1 MIKKHTFAGFGRIAF
16 VLFAL
21 ALSIMACSSL
31 NSGPYDESFDS
42 PGNWGSGSSA
52 DVQGQ
57 VLNGSYDMF
66 VKNNHGLYLAS
77 AGENFADGVY
87 ELEATQIDGPLNNG
101 YGMLFRV
108 DEATDSFYVFEVS
121 GDGYVWIGYCQEL
134 CETEAVALVGG
145 DWFRSPAVK
154 TGLMATNQ
162 LRVVANGPQ
171 MSFFVN
177 GTAIGR
183 TADSRLSEGDIAVMV
198 EALGEPGVHVLFD
211 NFSVNPP

>member
-1 MIKKHTFAGFGRIAF
+1 MIKKRTFAGFGRIAF
-16 VLFAL
+16 VFFAL
-21 ALSIMACSSL
+21 AFSTMACSSL
-31 NSGPYDESFDS
+31 NTGSYSESFDS

-52 DVQGQ
+52 DVQGS
-57 VLNGSYDMF
+57 VIDGSYDLL

-87 ELEATQIDGPLNNG
+87 ELEATQIYGPLNNG

-134 CETEAVALVGG
+134 CETDAVALVGG

-162 LRVVANGPQ
+162 LRVVVDGPQ
-171 MSFFVN
+171 MTFFVN
-177 GTAIGR
+177 GTEIGR

-198 EALGEPGVHVLFD
+198 EALGESGVHVLFD

>member
-1 MIKKHTFAGFGRIAF
+1 MIKKNTFAGTGRI
-16 VLFAL
+16 VLLLFAL
-21 ALSIMACSSL
+21 AFSAMACSSL

-42 PGNWGSGSSA
+42 AGNWGSGSSA

-57 VLNGSYDMF
+57 VVDGSYDML
-66 VKNNHGLYLAS
+66 VKNNHGLYLSS

-87 ELEATQIDGPLNNG
+87 ELETMQIDGPLNNG

-154 TGLMATNQ
+154 TGMMATNQ

-171 MSFFVN
+171 MTFFVN
-177 GTAIGR
+177 GTAVGR

-198 EALGEPGVHVLFD
+198 EALGESGVHVLFD

>member
-1 MIKKHTFAGFGRIAF
+1 MIKKRKFAGFGRILILF
-16 VLFAL
+16 FAL
-21 ALSIMACSSL
+21 AFSTMACSSL
-31 NSGPYDESFDS
+31 NARPYSESFDS

-52 DVQGQ
+52 DVQGR
-57 VLNGSYDMF
+57 VLDGSYDLL

-77 AGENFADGVY
+77 AGESFADGVY
-87 ELEATQIDGPLNNG
+87 ELETTQIDGPLNNG

-154 TGLMATNQ
+154 TGLMATNH
-162 LRVVANGPQ
+162 LRVVADGPK
-171 MSFFVN
+171 MTFFVN
-177 GTAIGR
+177 GTEIGR
-183 TADSRLSEGDIAVMV
+183 TADSRLAEGDIAVMV
-198 EALGEPGVHVLFD
+198 EALGESGVHVLFD